1 MFLAFGVLA
10 LILAAMGLYSV
21 IAYNV
26 TQRTHEIGVRVAL
39 GAQARDVAGLVVSD
53 GLRVTIVGVAIGGAV
68 ALWAGRW
75 VKALLFDV
83 SPNDPAVFAL
93 VAATLVAAGVAAS
106 WLPARR
112 ATRVDPNV
120 VLRADCRTGDP
131 GVLAV
136 PAVLFLVSTAEGF
149 HDHDVSTLHWTRCR
163 DAGTAPS

>member
-1 MFLAFGVLA
+1 MPGISYVTITPFRDIVSSQRRSWQLGATMFLAFGVLA

-120 VLRADCRTGDP
+120 VLRAD
-131 GVLAV
+131 
-136 PAVLFLVSTAEGF
+136 
-149 HDHDVSTLHWTRCR
+149 
-163 DAGTAPS
+163 